1 MKKMPFLL
9 LFIIFVYIFFWIN
22 TAHIQSKM
30 ETQTEKKEMLINTFT
45 DARPSRIRR
54 AANETLQSQVK
65 HPFDLGVKMAP
76 KQTDNNLQIGSSSHK
91 VAETKTSS
99 HFLSYQLHLD
109 QPYNITYG
117 FFTKCYTGVTTN
129 KWGRKPIKRV
139 PLAQPLADILKFTT
153 TVETNMNILMLGD
166 SVGMQF
172 HQLLEE
178 AAGATWD
185 HRNLFK
191 FAWGA
196 HESVSIAAPIQGGGV
211 LGAFRMTGMFLEKG
225 KGKPPPNAGGG
236 GWLPED
242 TQLLLNHTYV
252 VDNSPPQVVHAFD
265 SMVFR
270 IPHGWLKLG
279 DITSATLTESLE
291 LAHEVFGVT
300 TAVVMTLPLNNNVV
314 NMEELM
320 QLHEVNAMI
329 RDVVA
334 NWSGKGV
341 KHVLL
346 MDFGKWA
353 DQLTELNA
361 RLAGLNQHPANYTL
375 ERLGCTKFPPSIA
388 MICTK
393 PVAPKSCTCDRN
405 MVSIDG
411 LHWCMESIGG
421 RATAAIACLLQ
432 CPLLLE
438 DDEKK
443 IKDCEKTCNHR
454 FMSLDLLDIPAL
466 SI

>member
-1 MKKMPFLL
+1 M
-9 LFIIFVYIFFWIN
+9 FVYAFFWIN
-22 TAHIQSKM
+22 TTLIQNKM
-30 ETQTEKKEMLINTFT
+30 ETQTEKKDTLMKTFT

-54 AANETLQSQVK
+54 AANETLQSQVN
-65 HPFDLGVKMAP
+65 PLDLGVKMAP
-76 KQTDNNLQIGSSSHK
+76 KMEAKQTGNSLQVGSSSHF
-91 VAETKTSS
+91 VAKSKISS

-109 QPYNITYG
+109 QPYNVTYG
-117 FFTKCYTGVTTN
+117 FFTKCYVGVTTN
-129 KWGRKPIKRV
+129 KFGRKPIKRV
-139 PLAQPLADILKFTT
+139 PLAQPLADILNFTT
-153 TVETNMNILMLGD
+153 TVETNMKILMLGD

-172 HQLLEE
+172 HQVLEE

-185 HRNLFK
+185 HRTLFK

-196 HESVSIAAPIQGGGV
+196 HESVSISAPIQGGGV
-211 LGAFRMTGMFLEKG
+211 LGAFRMTGMFLEEG

-236 GWLPED
+236 GWLPKD

-252 VDNSPPQVVHAFD
+252 VDNNAVLQVVRAFD

-279 DITSATLTESLE
+279 EITSATLTETLE
-291 LAHEVFGVT
+291 LAHDVFGVT

-314 NMEELM
+314 NMEELL
-320 QLHEVNAMI
+320 QLHEVNTMI

-353 DQLTELNA
+353 DQLVELNA

-375 ERLGCTKFPPSIA
+375 GRLGCTRFPPSIA
-388 MICTK
+388 MVCTK
-393 PVAPKSCTCDRN
+393 PVALKSCTCDRN

-432 CPLLLE
+432 CPLLE

-443 IKDCEKTCNHR
+443 IKGCEKMCNHR
-454 FMSLDLLDIPAL
+454 FMSLDNLDISTLP
-466 SI
+466 I